1 MITKQLKAELEFLQ
15 NAESMA
21 YIIAKEIESINVMI
35 SNTKN
40 EKEFCEKYT
49 KNFQAQFEYHQII
62 FQYNKIKNQLEK
74 SLLNLNCISHNP
86 INLN

>member
-1 MITKQLKAELEFLQ
+1 MITKQQKKELEFLQ
-15 NAESMA
+15 NAKSMA
-21 YIIAKEIESINVMI
+21 YLIAKEIESINYMI

-49 KNFQAQFEYHQII
+49 RNFQAQFEYSQTI
-62 FQYNKIKNQLEK
+62 FQYNKIKKELVK
-74 SLLNLNCISHNP
+74 SLGNLNCISHKQ